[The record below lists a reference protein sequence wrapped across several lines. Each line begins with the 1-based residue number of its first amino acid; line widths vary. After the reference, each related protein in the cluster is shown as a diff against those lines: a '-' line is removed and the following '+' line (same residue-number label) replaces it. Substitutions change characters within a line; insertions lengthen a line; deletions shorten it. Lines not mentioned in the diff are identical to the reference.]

1 MDTDN
6 LSLETYN
13 GIIITAEM
21 FHHDLTLRFAVLAND
36 CKNDND
42 FINVCEQLIKEWLKA
57 GIEEII
63 DEIFYDELPDVNEF
77 KNVLY
82 KILYKIIEIR
92 KIPIDK
98 RAYEAY

>member
-6 LSLETYN
+6 LSAETYN

-21 FHHDLTLRFAVLAND
+21 FHHNLTLRFAVLAND

-57 GIEEII
+57 GIEEFM
-63 DEIFYDELPDVNEF
+63 DEIFYEEMPDVNEF
-77 KNVLY
+77 ENVLH
-82 KILYKIIEIR
+82 KILNKIIEIR
-92 KIPIDK
+92 KTPMDK
-98 RAYEAY
+98 RAYEAF